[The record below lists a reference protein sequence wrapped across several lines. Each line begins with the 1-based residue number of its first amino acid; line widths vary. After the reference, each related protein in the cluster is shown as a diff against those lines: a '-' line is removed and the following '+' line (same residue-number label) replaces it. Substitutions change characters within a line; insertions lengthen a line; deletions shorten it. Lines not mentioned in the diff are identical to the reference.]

1 MFWNSDL
8 ASKVDAFIEGCVFEF
23 IAFVLGIIDSIDLI
37 IVNSGVYR
45 SHTVDLNIIV
55 TSVSVYTS

>member
-1 MFWNSDL
+1 MWNSNL
-8 ASKVDAFIEGCVFEF
+8 ASKVDAFIEGCVFDF
-23 IAFVLGIIDSIDLI
+23 IDFVLGIIDSIDVI

-45 SHTVDLNIIV
+45 PHTIYLKIIV